1 MSKKNEQVKGI
12 SSASAV
18 PFDKDVLSHRSAASK
33 DVDALACGGSSI
45 QSSTTTHSQGQ
56 GQGLIAGQDVDH
68 GIGNGSGGQIGHGL
82 DINELLTSL
91 NGTADRLLGCL
102 SDAQDLRQSLRK

>member
-33 DVDALACGGSSI
+33 DVDALACEGSSI
-45 QSSTTTHSQGQ
+45 QSSTTTHSQ

-68 GIGNGSGGQIGHGL
+68 GIGNGNGGQIGHGL